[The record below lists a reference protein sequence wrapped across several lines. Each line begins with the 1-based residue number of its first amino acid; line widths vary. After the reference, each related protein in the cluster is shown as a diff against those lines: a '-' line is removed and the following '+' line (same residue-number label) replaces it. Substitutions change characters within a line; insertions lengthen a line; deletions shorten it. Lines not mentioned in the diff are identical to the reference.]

1 MNVRQATNL
10 ILQAIDDGLITSDHV
25 LTSLLQYLPESH
37 VAEFYQDFIDELD
50 EGLGEYLPSLD

>member
-10 ILQAIDDGLITSDHV
+10 ILQAIDDGLVTSDHV

-50 EGLGEYLPSLD
+50 E